1 MSKFNIDNDAI
12 RQLAELLDDT
22 NLTEIEVAAGD
33 NRIRVARQGT
43 MVAAAPAAAPVAAA
57 AAAAPAAAAPS
68 DAASHPGAVK
78 SPMVGVVYFAPEPG
92 AAPFISVGSSV
103 SEGQTLMLIEA
114 MKTFNPVRA
123 PRSGKVVSILVDD
136 ELPAGHHAVIWDG
149 RNLSGVPVASGM
161 YLYRLVSGESIITNK
176 MIFIK

>member
-22 NLTEIEVAAGD
+22 KLTEIEVAAGD

-43 MVAAAPAAAPVAAA
+43 MVAAAPAAAPVAASAPA
-57 AAAAPAAAAPS
+57 AAAAPA
-68 DAASHPGAVK
+68 DAGAHPGAVK

-103 SEGQTLMLIEA
+103 TEGQTLMLIEA
-114 MKTFNPVRA
+114 MKTFNPIRA
-123 PRSGKVVSILVDD
+123 PKSGKVSQILATDGHPVEYD
-136 ELPAGHHAVIWDG
+136 EPL
-149 RNLSGVPVASGM
+149 
-161 YLYRLVSGESIITNK
+161 II
-176 MIFIK
+176 IE

>member
-43 MVAAAPAAAPVAAA
+43 MVAAAPAAAP
-57 AAAAPAAAAPS
+57 AAPAASAPAVAAPS

-92 AAPFISVGSSV
+92 AAPFISVGASIA
-103 SEGQTLMLIEA
+103 EGQTLMLIEA
-114 MKTFNPVRA
+114 MKTFNPIRA
-123 PRSGKVVSILVDD
+123 PKSGKITQIIATDGHPVEYDEPLV
-136 ELPAGHHAVIWDG
+136 
-149 RNLSGVPVASGM
+149 
-161 YLYRLVSGESIITNK
+161 IIE
-176 MIFIK
+176 

>member
-43 MVAAAPAAAPVAAA
+43 MVAAPATAPVAAA
-57 AAAAPAAAAPS
+57 PVAAPAAAAPA
-68 DAASHPGAVK
+68 DVGAHPGSVK

-92 AAPFISVGSSV
+92 AAPFISVGSTV
-103 SEGQTLMLIEA
+103 TEGQTLMLIEA
-114 MKTFNPVRA
+114 MKTFNPIRA
-123 PRSGKVVSILVDD
+123 PKAGKVTQIVATDGHPVEYD
-136 ELPAGHHAVIWDG
+136 ETL
-149 RNLSGVPVASGM
+149 
-161 YLYRLVSGESIITNK
+161 II
-176 MIFIK
+176 IE

>member
-33 NRIRVARQGT
+33 NRIRVARQGL
-43 MVAAAPAAAPVAAA
+43 VAAPVAAPAAAAPVAAPAAAPV
-57 AAAAPAAAAPS
+57 
-68 DAASHPGAVK
+68 DAGSHPGAVK

-103 SEGQTLMLIEA
+103 TEGQTLMLIEA
-114 MKTFNPVRA
+114 MKTFNPIRA
-123 PRSGKVVSILVDD
+123 PKSGKVAQIVATDGHPVEYD
-136 ELPAGHHAVIWDG
+136 ETL
-149 RNLSGVPVASGM
+149 
-161 YLYRLVSGESIITNK
+161 II
-176 MIFIK
+176 IE

>member
-43 MVAAAPAAAPVAAA
+43 MVAAAPAVAP
-57 AAAAPAAAAPS
+57 AAPAASAPAVAAPS

-92 AAPFISVGSSV
+92 AAPFISIGASIT
-103 SEGQTLMLIEA
+103 EGQTLMLIEA
-114 MKTFNPVRA
+114 MKTFNPIRA
-123 PRSGKVVSILVDD
+123 PKSGKITQIIANDGHPVEYDEPLV
-136 ELPAGHHAVIWDG
+136 
-149 RNLSGVPVASGM
+149 
-161 YLYRLVSGESIITNK
+161 IIE
-176 MIFIK
+176 

>member
-43 MVAAAPAAAPVAAA
+43 MVAAAPAVAPVAAPA
-57 AAAAPAAAAPS
+57 SVAAPVAAAPS

-92 AAPFISVGSSV
+92 AAPFISVGSNI
-103 SEGQTLMLIEA
+103 SEGQTVMLIEA
-114 MKTFNPVRA
+114 MKTFNPIRA
-123 PRSGKVVSILVDD
+123 PKSGKVTQILATDGHPVEYD
-136 ELPAGHHAVIWDG
+136 EPL
-149 RNLSGVPVASGM
+149 
-161 YLYRLVSGESIITNK
+161 II
-176 MIFIK
+176 IE

>member
-43 MVAAAPAAAPVAAA
+43 MVAAAPAAPVAAAPAPVAA
-57 AAAAPAAAAPS
+57 AAAAPS
-68 DAASHPGAVK
+68 DAASNPGAVK

-92 AAPFISVGSSV
+92 AAPFISVGSTV
-103 SEGQTLMLIEA
+103 AEGQTLMLIEA
-114 MKTFNPVRA
+114 MKTFNPIRA
-123 PRSGKVVSILVDD
+123 PQSGKVTQILATDGHPVEYD
-136 ELPAGHHAVIWDG
+136 EPL
-149 RNLSGVPVASGM
+149 
-161 YLYRLVSGESIITNK
+161 II
-176 MIFIK
+176 IE

>member
-43 MVAAAPAAAPVAAA
+43 MVAAAPAAPAAS
-57 AAAAPAAAAPS
+57 APAVAAPS

-92 AAPFISVGSSV
+92 AAPFISIGASIT
-103 SEGQTLMLIEA
+103 EGQTLMLIEA
-114 MKTFNPVRA
+114 MKTFNPIRA
-123 PRSGKVVSILVDD
+123 PKSGKITQIIANDGHPVEYDEPLV
-136 ELPAGHHAVIWDG
+136 
-149 RNLSGVPVASGM
+149 
-161 YLYRLVSGESIITNK
+161 IIE
-176 MIFIK
+176 

>member
-43 MVAAAPAAAPVAAA
+43 MVAAAPAAPVAA
-57 AAAAPAAAAPS
+57 AAAAPS

-92 AAPFISVGSSV
+92 AAPFISVGSTV
-103 SEGQTLMLIEA
+103 AEGQTLMLIEA
-114 MKTFNPVRA
+114 MKTFNPIRA
-123 PRSGKVVSILVDD
+123 PKSGKVTQILATDGHPVEYD
-136 ELPAGHHAVIWDG
+136 EPL
-149 RNLSGVPVASGM
+149 
-161 YLYRLVSGESIITNK
+161 II
-176 MIFIK
+176 IE

>member
-43 MVAAAPAAAPVAAA
+43 MVAAAPAAAP
-57 AAAAPAAAAPS
+57 APAGPAAVAPAAAPS
-68 DAASHPGAVK
+68 DAGSHPGAVK

-114 MKTFNPVRA
+114 MKTFNPIRA
-123 PRSGKVVSILVDD
+123 PKSGKVTQILATDGHPVEYD
-136 ELPAGHHAVIWDG
+136 EPLVII
-149 RNLSGVPVASGM
+149 
-161 YLYRLVSGESIITNK
+161 E
-176 MIFIK
+176 

>member
-43 MVAAAPAAAPVAAA
+43 MVAAAPAV
-57 AAAAPAAAAPS
+57 APAASAASAPAVAAPS

-92 AAPFISVGSSV
+92 AAPFISIGASIT
-103 SEGQTLMLIEA
+103 EGQTLMLIEA
-114 MKTFNPVRA
+114 MKTFNPIRA
-123 PRSGKVVSILVDD
+123 PKSGKITQIIANDGHPVEYDEPLV
-136 ELPAGHHAVIWDG
+136 
-149 RNLSGVPVASGM
+149 
-161 YLYRLVSGESIITNK
+161 IIE
-176 MIFIK
+176 

>member
-43 MVAAAPAAAPVAAA
+43 MVAAAPAAP
-57 AAAAPAAAAPS
+57 AAAPAHTAAAPATAAPA
-68 DAASHPGAVK
+68 DAGAHPGAVK

-114 MKTFNPVRA
+114 MKTFNPIRA
-123 PRSGKVVSILVDD
+123 PKSGKVTQIIATDGHPVEYDEPLV
-136 ELPAGHHAVIWDG
+136 
-149 RNLSGVPVASGM
+149 
-161 YLYRLVSGESIITNK
+161 IIE
-176 MIFIK
+176 

>member
-43 MVAAAPAAAPVAAA
+43 MVAAAPAAPAAA
-57 AAAAPAAAAPS
+57 PAQAAAAPATAAPA
-68 DAASHPGAVK
+68 DAGAHPGAVK

-114 MKTFNPVRA
+114 MKTFNPIRA
-123 PRSGKVVSILVDD
+123 PKSGKVTQIIATDGHPVEYDEPLV
-136 ELPAGHHAVIWDG
+136 
-149 RNLSGVPVASGM
+149 
-161 YLYRLVSGESIITNK
+161 IIE
-176 MIFIK
+176 

>member
-43 MVAAAPAAAPVAAA
+43 MVAAAPAAP
-57 AAAAPAAAAPS
+57 AAAPAHASAAPATAAPA
-68 DAASHPGAVK
+68 DAGAHPGAVK

-114 MKTFNPVRA
+114 MKTFNPIRA
-123 PRSGKVVSILVDD
+123 PKSGKISQIIATDGHPVEYDEPLV
-136 ELPAGHHAVIWDG
+136 
-149 RNLSGVPVASGM
+149 
-161 YLYRLVSGESIITNK
+161 IIE
-176 MIFIK
+176 

>member
-12 RQLAELLDDT
+12 RQLAELLDET

-43 MVAAAPAAAPVAAA
+43 MVAAAPAAAPVAAPA
-57 AAAAPAAAAPS
+57 AAAAPAAPA
-68 DAASHPGAVK
+68 DAGSHPGAVK

-114 MKTFNPVRA
+114 MKTFNPIRA
-123 PRSGKVVSILVDD
+123 PKSGKISQIIATDGHPVEYDEPLV
-136 ELPAGHHAVIWDG
+136 
-149 RNLSGVPVASGM
+149 
-161 YLYRLVSGESIITNK
+161 IIE
-176 MIFIK
+176 

>member
-33 NRIRVARQGT
+33 NRIRVARQGVA
-43 MVAAAPAAAPVAAA
+43 VAAAPAAAPATPIAAAA
-57 AAAAPAAAAPS
+57 AAAAPAAASA

-103 SEGQTLMLIEA
+103 SEGQTVMLIEA
-114 MKTFNPVRA
+114 MKTFNPIRA
-123 PRSGKVVSILVDD
+123 TKSGKVTQILATDGHPVEYD
-136 ELPAGHHAVIWDG
+136 EPL
-149 RNLSGVPVASGM
+149 
-161 YLYRLVSGESIITNK
+161 II
-176 MIFIK
+176 IE

>member
-1 MSKFNIDNDAI
+1 MSKFNIDNDTI
-12 RQLAELLDDT
+12 RQLAELLDET

-43 MVAAAPAAAPVAAA
+43 MVAAAPAAAPVAT
-57 AAAAPAAAAPS
+57 AAAAPAAPA
-68 DAASHPGAVK
+68 DAGAHPGAVK

-114 MKTFNPVRA
+114 MKTFNPIRA
-123 PRSGKVVSILVDD
+123 PKSGKVTQIVATDGHPVEYDEPLV
-136 ELPAGHHAVIWDG
+136 
-149 RNLSGVPVASGM
+149 
-161 YLYRLVSGESIITNK
+161 IIE
-176 MIFIK
+176 

>member
-57 AAAAPAAAAPS
+57 PAPAAAPVAAAPS

-103 SEGQTLMLIEA
+103 SEGQTVMLIEA
-114 MKTFNPVRA
+114 MKTFNPIRA
-123 PRSGKVVSILVDD
+123 PKSGKVTQILATDGHPVEYD
-136 ELPAGHHAVIWDG
+136 EPL
-149 RNLSGVPVASGM
+149 
-161 YLYRLVSGESIITNK
+161 II
-176 MIFIK
+176 IE

>member
-43 MVAAAPAAAPVAAA
+43 MVAAAPAVAP
-57 AAAAPAAAAPS
+57 AAPAASAPAVAAPS

-92 AAPFISVGSSV
+92 AAPFISVGASIA
-103 SEGQTLMLIEA
+103 EGQTLMLIEA
-114 MKTFNPVRA
+114 MKTFNPIRA
-123 PRSGKVVSILVDD
+123 PKSGKITQIIANDGHPVEYDEPLV
-136 ELPAGHHAVIWDG
+136 
-149 RNLSGVPVASGM
+149 
-161 YLYRLVSGESIITNK
+161 IIE
-176 MIFIK
+176 

>member
-43 MVAAAPAAAPVAAA
+43 MVAAAPAAPVAAAPAPVAASV
-57 AAAAPAAAAPS
+57 AAAPS

-103 SEGQTLMLIEA
+103 SEGQTVMLIEA
-114 MKTFNPVRA
+114 MKTFNPIRA
-123 PRSGKVVSILVDD
+123 PKSGKVSQILATDGHPVEYD
-136 ELPAGHHAVIWDG
+136 EPL
-149 RNLSGVPVASGM
+149 
-161 YLYRLVSGESIITNK
+161 II
-176 MIFIK
+176 IE

>member
-1 MSKFNIDNDAI
+1 MSKFNIDNDTI
-12 RQLAELLDDT
+12 RQLAELLDET

-43 MVAAAPAAAPVAAA
+43 MVAAAPAAAPVAAPA
-57 AAAAPAAAAPS
+57 AAAAPAAPA
-68 DAASHPGAVK
+68 DAGSHPGAVK

-114 MKTFNPVRA
+114 MKTFNPIRA
-123 PRSGKVVSILVDD
+123 PKSGKISQIIATDGHPVEYDEALV
-136 ELPAGHHAVIWDG
+136 
-149 RNLSGVPVASGM
+149 
-161 YLYRLVSGESIITNK
+161 IIE
-176 MIFIK
+176 

>member
-43 MVAAAPAAAPVAAA
+43 MVAAAPAVAPTASAAS
-57 AAAAPAAAAPS
+57 APAVAAPS

-92 AAPFISVGSSV
+92 AAPFISVGASIA
-103 SEGQTLMLIEA
+103 EGQTLMLIEA
-114 MKTFNPVRA
+114 MKTFNPIRA
-123 PRSGKVVSILVDD
+123 PKSGKITQIIATDGHPVEYDEPLV
-136 ELPAGHHAVIWDG
+136 
-149 RNLSGVPVASGM
+149 
-161 YLYRLVSGESIITNK
+161 IIE
-176 MIFIK
+176 

>member
-1 MSKFNIDNDAI
+1 MSKFNIDNDTI
-12 RQLAELLDDT
+12 RQLAELLDET

-57 AAAAPAAAAPS
+57 APAAPA
-68 DAASHPGAVK
+68 DAGSHPGAVK

-114 MKTFNPVRA
+114 MKTFNPIRA
-123 PRSGKVVSILVDD
+123 PKSGKISQIIATDGHPVEYDEPLV
-136 ELPAGHHAVIWDG
+136 
-149 RNLSGVPVASGM
+149 
-161 YLYRLVSGESIITNK
+161 IIE
-176 MIFIK
+176 

>member
-33 NRIRVARQGT
+33 NRIRVARQGVA
-43 MVAAAPAAAPVAAA
+43 VAAAPAAAPAAPIAAA
-57 AAAAPAAAAPS
+57 TAAAAPAAASA

-103 SEGQTLMLIEA
+103 SEGQTVMLIEA
-114 MKTFNPVRA
+114 MKTFNPIRA
-123 PRSGKVVSILVDD
+123 TKSGKVTRILATDGHPVEYD
-136 ELPAGHHAVIWDG
+136 EPL
-149 RNLSGVPVASGM
+149 
-161 YLYRLVSGESIITNK
+161 II
-176 MIFIK
+176 IE